1 MALESSIF
9 HLLLF
14 SILLPS
20 GALLTLHTLQ
30 AHSESIRPARILQE
44 NNSSRASNSSSNSS
58 YVPAMFI
65 FGDSS
70 ADCGTGIINRWLQER
85 ADHLPYGRDF
95 DTHRPTGRFCNGRI
109 PVDYLGMILNSS
121 FLLLGVFFFFF
132 GLWRVCFGENEN
144 DVWIVFICAFSF
156 LRWRH
161 FMQFLWNADFVS
173 VGGKLD

>member
-109 PVDYLGMILNSS
+109 PVDYLAQRLGLPFVPPWLPRFRGMQDVLHGMNYASAGAGILS
-121 FLLLGVFFFFF
+121 FNALD
-132 GLWRVCFGENEN
+132 RV
-144 DVWIVFICAFSF
+144 
-156 LRWRH
+156 
-161 FMQFLWNADFVS
+161 
-173 VGGKLD
+173 